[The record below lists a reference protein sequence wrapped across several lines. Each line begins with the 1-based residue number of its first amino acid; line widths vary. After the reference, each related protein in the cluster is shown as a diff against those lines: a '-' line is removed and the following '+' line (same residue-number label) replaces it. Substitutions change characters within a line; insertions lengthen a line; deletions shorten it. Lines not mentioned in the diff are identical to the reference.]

1 MIRFPIVLLVG
12 VLFVGCSVATKKELL
27 MPQMSPENS
36 IPFSHDS
43 KPAMETIEITAENF
57 KIETNDVPDGE
68 SIKRVK
74 IMGAELQDVLSLL
87 SEATNE
93 NMVFQLESESRG
105 QSGGT
110 DVSQSLNLA
119 TQSTTGGTSS
129 SFNMRETNDYLIKK
143 SKVYVAAAN
152 IGFGRLLQ
160 KSVGNK
166 ISIGYSE
173 GTYYLGN
180 VRTVTVKIPS
190 INNLGVILKSALAT
204 MGGSNVSFDA
214 VTSSLSFSAREK
226 EYGDIMRYLEI
237 LRNNL
242 YVIEYEISIYN
253 VELSNDYSLG
263 INWSVIPSLTSS
275 FGIVSAATAAA
286 GSVGAAQTPLTF
298 GALVNNGSYSGEA
311 LINALEHFGKVE
323 SIQRPK
329 LLGLAGTDVKL
340 TDGLEEPYIKE
351 LQTTS
356 VANGVVQTSTV
367 SGTAL
372 SGMDITLN
380 SNILDGTVITDIAL
394 KINDIVGYT
403 NFEVDKTKYSQ
414 PKTVTKLIHNTMRV
428 QPGVPIV
435 ISGLFRNTSDKGY
448 KGIPG
453 LGESAMGVVG
463 GTRYEGT
470 TKSEMVIIVTP
481 RVIKYTMK

>member
-1 MIRFPIVLLVG
+1 MIRLSIFCFVG
-12 VLFVGCSVATKKELL
+12 ILFIGCSVATKKELL
-27 MPQMSPENS
+27 QPQMAPDTAT
-36 IPFSHDS
+36 PFTRDT
-43 KPAMETIEITAENF
+43 KPPMETIEITAENF
-57 KIETNDVPDGE
+57 KIESTIVPDGE
-68 SIKRVK
+68 NIKRVK

-105 QSGGT
+105 QSGAVDIT
-110 DVSQSLNLA
+110 QSLALA
-119 TQSTTGGTSS
+119 AQTTNGGTSY
-129 SFNMRETNDYLIKK
+129 NARETNDYLIKK
-143 SKVYVAAAN
+143 SKVYVAASN

-166 ISIGYSE
+166 ISIGYSD

-190 INNLGVILKSALAT
+190 INNLGAILKSALST
-204 MGGSNVSFDA
+204 MGGSNVSFDS

-226 EYGDIMRYLEI
+226 EYNDIMRYLEI

-253 VELSNDYSLG
+253 VELKDDYSVG
-263 INWSVIPSLTSS
+263 INWSVIPSLTNQ
-275 FGIVSAATAAA
+275 FGIVSVAAAAA

-323 SIQRPK
+323 SVQRPK

-414 PKTVTKLIHNTMRV
+414 PKTVTKMIHNTMRV

-453 LGESAMGVVG
+453 LGENAVGVVG

-481 RVIKYTMK
+481 RVIKYSMK

>member
-1 MIRFPIVLLVG
+1 MMRFSILLLAG
-12 VLFVGCSVATKKELL
+12 ALFVGCSVATKKELL
-27 MPQMSPENS
+27 QPQMALDTMT
-36 IPFSHDS
+36 PFSHDA
-43 KPAMETIEITAENF
+43 KPAMENIDITAENF
-57 KIETNDVPDGE
+57 KIETNTLPDGE
-68 SIKRVK
+68 NIKHVK
-74 IMGAELQDVLSLL
+74 IMGAELQDVMSLL
-87 SEATNE
+87 AEATSE

-105 QSGGT
+105 QSGGVET
-110 DVSQSLNLA
+110 NQALALA
-119 TQSTTGGTSS
+119 TQSTMGGTSS
-129 SFNMRETNDYLIKK
+129 YSARETNDYLIKK
-143 SKVYVAAAN
+143 SKIYVAASN
-152 IGFGRLLQ
+152 IGYGRLLQ

-166 ISIGYSE
+166 ISVGYSD

-190 INNLGVILKSALAT
+190 IKDLGGILKSALTT

-253 VELSNDYSLG
+253 VQLNNDYSLG
-263 INWSVIPSLTSS
+263 INWSVIPSLTST
-275 FGIVSAATAAA
+275 FGIVSAATVAA

-380 SNILDGTVITDIAL
+380 SNILDGTVITDINL

-435 ISGLFRNTSDKGY
+435 ISGLFRNSSDKGY

-453 LGESAMGVVG
+453 LGENAVGIVG
-463 GTRYEGT
+463 GTRYEGSK
-470 TKSEMVIIVTP
+470 KSEMVIIVTP